1 MLAEAIDAPE
11 AVRFVTVPVVISAT
25 AAFMEAVET
34 VGRSDLPVTA
44 RVLPSVAA
52 PVTANVPPT
61 ESVEV
66 IETLACRAVLPVTVR
81 VPLIVVLPNELA
93 ALIIWKRVPS

>member
-34 VGRSDLPVTA
+34 VGKSD
-44 RVLPSVAA
+44 
-52 PVTANVPPT
+52 
-61 ESVEV
+61 
-66 IETLACRAVLPVTVR
+66 
-81 VPLIVVLPNELA
+81 
-93 ALIIWKRVPS
+93 